1 VLAVNRHAQ
10 GYFREQFRQP
20 GGEQARRY
28 LDRRGLSGELIEKFQ
43 IGYAPDGWT
52 GLKDHLAGA
61 LAGSGDATER
71 QGVDAG
77 LLARKQETGRTYDRF
92 RKRVIYPIFN
102 LSDELIGFGGRLI
115 GDGEPKYLNSPET
128 VAFSKGDNLYGVLL
142 AREAIRREG
151 FAVLVE
157 GYMDVI
163 ALHGAGIGQAVATL
177 GTGFTSGHVR
187 LLKRFTER
195 VVMNFDP
202 DAAGRTA
209 TRRSLEVLLENGFD
223 VRIVT
228 LPSGQDPDLYVRE
241 NGAGEYRD
249 RLKEALPYFE
259 YLTREVAGRRDLGDS
274 GGKIGALNEVLPFL
288 ARIDNPVRRAGYVE
302 LIASVFGIEDRLVLQ
317 ELKEAVRQ
325 RRKAIGTRGEAAL
338 SAPRRISE
346 AEARLVRSLLD
357 SPEVRDALLGEIEE
371 DDIAT
376 TGIVEIV
383 RAVRRAVESGE
394 NVTYPHIGAE
404 ISDNARD
411 ILTRIAA
418 ISCPAPTEEDGRGC
432 LTALRA
438 TRFQLQMS
446 EIQKQLES
454 GNATAE
460 IDDLLRRKL
469 TLKKRIEALRQAS
482 A

>member
-1 VLAVNRHAQ
+1 MPRTA
-10 GYFREQFRQP
+10 GP
-20 GGEQARRY
+20 GSRITSSARCR
-28 LDRRGLSGELIEKFQ
+28 
-43 IGYAPDGWT
+43 APAKPPNGRGWT
-52 GLKDHLAGA
+52 PGCWP
-61 LAGSGDATER
+61 
-71 QGVDAG
+71 
-77 LLARKQETGRTYDRF
+77 RKQETGRTYDRF

-128 VAFSKGDNLYGVLL
+128 VAFSKGDNLYGVPF

-259 YLTREVAGRRDLGDS
+259 YLTREVAGRRDLGS
-274 GGKIGALNEVLPFL
+274 SEGKIGALNEVLPFL

-302 LIASVFGIEDRLVLQ
+302 LIATVFGIEDVWCCR
-317 ELKEAVRQ
+317 
-325 RRKAIGTRGEAAL
+325 
-338 SAPRRISE
+338 
-346 AEARLVRSLLD
+346 
-357 SPEVRDALLGEIEE
+357 
-371 DDIAT
+371 
-376 TGIVEIV
+376 
-383 RAVRRAVESGE
+383 
-394 NVTYPHIGAE
+394 N
-404 ISDNARD
+404 
-411 ILTRIAA
+411 
-418 ISCPAPTEEDGRGC
+418 
-432 LTALRA
+432 
-438 TRFQLQMS
+438 
-446 EIQKQLES
+446 
-454 GNATAE
+454 
-460 IDDLLRRKL
+460 
-469 TLKKRIEALRQAS
+469 
-482 A
+482 